1 MFPWCTHARPPFNG
15 GVLLNLPRIHNPRIT
30 LDAVRPSVVNWA
42 EVSRRG
48 QRCDCGKIERDVPG
62 GGFVLETTLDNGE
75 NIKLARDKWI
85 RVSWVTS
92 RRCWKLIKFDA
103 FSAKNMIG
111 NEGFF
116 LKVLQ
121 CFHCVY
127 RKRMFPRNGV
137 FITSINTFNYTL
149 E

>member
-1 MFPWCTHARPPFNG
+1 MR
-15 GVLLNLPRIHNPRIT
+15 
-30 LDAVRPSVVNWA
+30 
-42 EVSRRG
+42 
-48 QRCDCGKIERDVPG
+48 
-62 GGFVLETTLDNGE
+62 
-75 NIKLARDKWI
+75 
-85 RVSWVTS
+85 
-92 RRCWKLIKFDA
+92 KLIKFDA

-121 CFHCVY
+121 CFHCVC